1 MASNNQPGLTSPGDW
16 RIPVVVA
23 AVAWFASAIAVI
35 GYTYIAFK
43 ETISGEGDP
52 LDANPPGLTTA
63 EAEKQLGIVEKGN
76 PKSKSL
82 RGRLPRLGKLP
93 GGESPHKQIPQWE
106 IKALGEKLG
115 KPSPG
120 APQHKSGRR
129 KLR

>member
-43 ETISGEGDP
+43 ETVSGEGDS
-52 LDANPPGLTTA
+52 LNANPPGEGITTSPA
-63 EAEKQLGIVEKGN
+63 NIPGVKGKVPLANLPPLPNEN
-76 PKSKSL
+76 PKKTV
-82 RGRLPRLGKLP
+82 P
-93 GGESPHKQIPQWE
+93 IPQWE
-106 IKALGEKLG
+106 LKRFGEKLN
-115 KPSPG
+115 KPSPA
-120 APQHKSGRR
+120 APQPKQGRH